1 MPDLGAAS
9 ILALDA
15 APVPVSTFSFACTG
29 LNARVLGWVALSLGF
44 RVTLNPKHFVRM
56 SIPNDPQ
63 LCPSLIGAAA
73 GPAGPVHNPGRHHVL
88 LAPPPG
94 GRASGFH
101 QPSSIVET

>member
-44 RVTLNPKHFVRM
+44 RV
-56 SIPNDPQ
+56 
-63 LCPSLIGAAA
+63 
-73 GPAGPVHNPGRHHVL
+73 
-88 LAPPPG
+88 
-94 GRASGFH
+94 
-101 QPSSIVET
+101 